1 VAYTYILKCSDDT
14 YYTGWTKDLEKRL
27 KAHNS
32 GAASKYTRARLPV
45 SLIYYEC
52 FDSDNEAMS
61 REAEIKKLSRK
72 EKEKLININK
82 QGGIIMSRE
91 IMLEKKV
98 WAVIGAT
105 QNTEKFGYKIYKRL
119 KEREYEVYPVNPVC
133 ENIDGDKCFKDLSSL
148 PKVPEV
154 INMVVAP
161 ERGKAYIEEAAA
173 LGIKYVWFQP
183 GTYDN
188 EILRMAKDKGMEI
201 LLDCVLVATNQ

>member
-1 VAYTYILKCSDDT
+1 MAYTYILKCSDNT

-32 GAASKYTRARLPV
+32 GTASKYTRVRLPV
-45 SLIYYEC
+45 SLIYYEY
-52 FDSDNEAMS
+52 FDSDNKAMS
-61 REAEIKKLSRK
+61 REAAIKRLSRK
-72 EKEKLININK
+72 EKEKLINNK
-82 QGGIIMSRE
+82 QGGIIMSKE
-91 IMLEKKV
+91 TMLEKKV

-119 KEREYEVYPVNPVC
+119 KERGYEVYPVNPVC
-133 ENIDGDKCFKDLSSL
+133 ETIDGDKCYKDLSSL

-161 ERGKAYIEEAAA
+161 ARGKAYIEEAAS

-183 GTYDN
+183 GTYDK
-188 EILRMAKDKGMEI
+188 EILDLAKEKGMEI
-201 LLDCVLVATNQ
+201 LLDCVLVATNM